1 MGIEYI
7 YCTKPQTSRPMLWD
21 FSLKLV
27 RDWIAYWPKSK
38 FLTERTNTQY
48 GSNYKIET
56 KYIANLELVKKTSI
70 GAKEKKVKNDKL
82 QIYSSY
88 R

>member
-1 MGIEYI
+1 
-7 YCTKPQTSRPMLWD
+7 MLWD

-48 GSNYKIET
+48 RSNYKIET

-70 GAKEKKVKNDKL
+70 GVKEKK
-82 QIYSSY
+82 
-88 R
+88 

>member
-48 GSNYKIET
+48 RSNYKMET

-70 GAKEKKVKNDKL
+70 GAKEKK
-82 QIYSSY
+82 
-88 R
+88 